1 MHVEGYRA
9 GGRSGAVADPSGL
22 LGVGAAAGV
31 VGAGPAAPEPA
42 AARKP
47 TFFDLVSN
55 DEETLKV
62 RATLFVLCLLL
73 CVAVLLWEVCWCVWG
88 GGGAWC
94 SIKYE

>member
-9 GGRSGAVADPSGL
+9 GGRAGAVADPSGL

-31 VGAGPAAPEPA
+31 VGAGPAALEPA

-62 RATLFVLCLLL
+62 RATVLCCACCCASL
-73 CVAVLLWEVCWCVWG
+73 CCCGKYAGVCG
-88 GGGAWC
+88 EGGGAWC